1 MAKITAFK
9 DLGRQLLQV
18 SKPARYTG
26 GELGAIVYREDQKFR
41 MAISFPDMYEI
52 GMSNQAIRIL
62 YNRYNGID
70 GIQCERVFAPAQD
83 FEAVLRESNI
93 PLFTLETGIPLNE
106 LDMLAFSIGYELTL
120 TNLLNILDLGQI
132 PLRRRDRGEGHPI
145 IVAGGP
151 AATNP
156 VAFGEF
162 VDYVYIGEGESF
174 INNYASEL
182 VSCAARGGKRQDM
195 EEILRRD
202 PAYWYAGKTEK
213 TVRGIYGEFGQGVEP
228 RSNLPIASLTTVQEH
243 GVVEIM
249 RGCPNGCR
257 FCHAG
262 YFYRPFRQKDVPCI
276 LEEVEHLVSDCGF
289 RNITLSS
296 LSSGDYQGL
305 LPLVEHLNK
314 VYHDRHISFQLPSLR
329 VNSLN
334 LELLSQISAVRK
346 SGLTFAVETPD
357 PLGQRSLNK
366 EVPRERIMGLLNEAK
381 SKGWKLAKFYFML
394 GLPVESGDMSQAEA
408 IVDFLQDVQR
418 DSRMKFNVTAAV
430 FIPKPHTPYERAPQL
445 NDVQGME
452 EIRRLKDGLKGK
464 NFKVGFHSPYS
475 SFVEGIL
482 SRGDIRVND
491 ILESAFRKGARF
503 DAWDE
508 YHDRDLWKEVVDEA
522 GWDVETEIC
531 RAKDDAESLPWD
543 GISLRVSSPY
553 LRKERA
559 SSEASELSP
568 VCMPDCE
575 DHCGVCGREHDVRLP
590 EHYEY
595 PELPP
600 IPERDDSDS
609 HNLGDDA
616 VKAVFS
622 FSKSDQAIFLG
633 HLDTLHVIE
642 RAFQCSGLK
651 LMFTRGFNPKPKVE
665 FAHPLS
671 LGIFGE
677 QEIMGAEMPAK
688 PDLSESEILES
699 LNRHLPEG
707 FRFNGVKFYP
717 LQQDKHKKKKTLM
730 GLYAGSVYR
739 IKALEGGSV
748 TVDEDFIA
756 SLNKAAEDLSVK
768 DDYSFLPEGH
778 GIRVIARFRN
788 KKMNNIVKFLSEI
801 LEGAPLEKFRIVR
814 ESLIALDEKGRAA
827 DYFSLDSSQS

>member
-1 MAKITAFK
+1 MAKITAYK
-9 DLGRQLLQV
+9 DLGKKLLQV
-18 SKPARYTG
+18 GKPSRYTG
-26 GELGAIVYREDQKFR
+26 GELGSIVYPDDQKFR

-62 YNRYNGID
+62 YNRYNAID

-83 FEAVLRESNI
+83 FEAVLRQSNI

-106 LDMLAFSIGYELTL
+106 LDLLAFSIGYELTL

-132 PLRRRDRGEGHPI
+132 PLRRKDRGDNDPI

-156 VAFGEF
+156 EAFGEF

-174 INNYASEL
+174 INNHAADL
-182 VSCAARGGKRQDM
+182 ASCAAAGGSRQDL

-202 PAYWYAGKTEK
+202 PAYWWAGKSEK
-213 TVRGIYGEFGQGVEP
+213 TVRAIFSDFGQGIEP

-276 LEEVEHLVSDCGF
+276 LEEVEHLVSECGF

-296 LSSGDYQGL
+296 LSSGDYNGL

-357 PLGQRSLNK
+357 IAGQRSLNK

-381 SKGWKLAKFYFML
+381 NKGWKLAKFYFML
-394 GLPVESGDMSQAEA
+394 GLPVESGEMSQAEA
-408 IVDFLQDVQR
+408 IVDFLQDIQK

-430 FIPKPHTPYERAPQL
+430 FIPKPHTPYERSLQL
-445 NDVQGME
+445 NDTQGME
-452 EIRRLKDGLKGK
+452 EIRKLKDGLKGK

-475 SFVEGIL
+475 SFVEGII
-482 SRGDIRVND
+482 SRGDARVND
-491 ILESAFRKGARF
+491 ILENAFRKGARF

-508 YHDRDLWKEVVDEA
+508 YHDRDLWKEVVAEA
-522 GWDVETEIC
+522 KWDVEEEIC
-531 RAKDDAESLPWD
+531 RPRDNSESLPWD
-543 GISLRVSSPY
+543 NISLKVSEPY
-553 LRKERA
+553 LNKERA
-559 SSEASELSP
+559 CSEASELSP
-568 VCMPDCE
+568 VCMSDCE
-575 DHCGVCGREHDVRLP
+575 DHCGVCGKDADVRLP
-590 EHYEY
+590 ENYDY
-595 PELPP
+595 PELPA
-600 IPERDDSDS
+600 IPERSDDDSHD
-609 HNLGDDA
+609 LGDNA

-622 FSKSDQAIFLG
+622 FSKSDRAIFLG

-651 LMFTRGFNPKPKVE
+651 LMFTRGFNPKPKIE

-677 QEIMGAEMPAK
+677 QEIMGAEMAEK
-688 PDLSESEILES
+688 PELPDSEILDS
-699 LNRHLPEG
+699 LNRYLPDG
-707 FRFNGVKFYP
+707 FHFNGVKFYP

-730 GLYAGSVYR
+730 GLYAGSIYR
-739 IKALEGGSV
+739 ISALKDSNV
-748 TVDEDFIA
+748 KLDDSFNA
-756 SLNKAAEDLSVK
+756 SLNTMAEQMSVK
-768 DDYSFLPEGH
+768 DDYSFISEADE
-778 GIRVIARFRN
+778 IRVIARFRN
-788 KKMNNIVKFLSEI
+788 KKMNNIVKFLTEI
-801 LEGAPLEKFRIVR
+801 LEKSPLEEFRITR
-814 ESLIALDEKGRAA
+814 ESLIALNEKGRAA

>member
-1 MAKITAFK
+1 MAKISAYK
-9 DLGRQLLQV
+9 DLGRELLQV
-18 SKPARYTG
+18 AKPARYTG
-26 GELGAIVYREDQKFR
+26 GELGSIVYRDDQNFR

-62 YNRYNGID
+62 YNRYNGIA

-83 FEAVLRESNI
+83 FEELLRSSNT

-106 LDMLAFSIGYELTL
+106 LDLLAFSIGYELTL

-132 PLRRRDRGEGHPI
+132 PLRRKDRGEEHPI

-156 VAFGEF
+156 EAFGEF

-174 INNYASEL
+174 INNHAADL
-182 VSCAARGGKRQDM
+182 ASCAAAGGSRQDR

-202 PAYWYAGKTEK
+202 PAYWWAGKSER
-213 TVRGIYGEFGQGVEP
+213 TVRAIYTDFGQGVEP

-296 LSSGDYQGL
+296 LSSGDYMGL

-314 VYHDRHISFQLPSLR
+314 IYYDRHISFQLPSLR

-357 PLGQRSLNK
+357 PAGQRALNK
-366 EVPRERIMGLLNEAK
+366 EVPRERIMGLLKEAK
-381 SKGWKLAKFYFML
+381 NKGWKLAKFYFML
-394 GLPVESGDMSQAEA
+394 GLPVESGDTSQAEA
-408 IVDFLQDVQR
+408 IVDFLQDVQK
-418 DSRMKFNVTAAV
+418 DSGMKFNVTAAV
-430 FIPKPHTPYERAPQL
+430 FIPKPHTPYERSAQL
-445 NDVQGME
+445 NDTQGMQ
-452 EIRRLKDGLKGK
+452 EIRTLKEGLKGK

-482 SRGDIRVND
+482 SRGDQRVND
-491 ILESAFRKGARF
+491 ILENAFRKGARF

-508 YHDRDLWKEVVDEA
+508 YHDRDLWKEVVAEA
-522 GWDVETEIC
+522 DWDVEKEIC
-531 RAKDDAESLPWD
+531 RARDDSESLPWEN
-543 GISLRVSSPY
+543 ISLKVSDAY
-553 LRKERA
+553 LRKEKVCSDA
-559 SSEASELSP
+559 AELSP
-568 VCMPDCE
+568 VCDTECE
-575 DHCGVCGREHDVRLP
+575 DHCAVCGKDVLVRYP
-590 EHYEY
+590 ESFEY

-600 IPERDDSDS
+600 VPERSDEDS
-609 HNLGDDA
+609 HNLGDEA

-622 FSKSDQAIFLG
+622 FSKRDQAIFLG
-633 HLDTLHVIE
+633 HLDSLHVIE

-651 LMFTRGFNPKPKVE
+651 LMFTRGFNPKPKLE

-671 LGIFGE
+671 LGLVGE
-677 QEIMGAEMPAK
+677 HEIMGAEMHEK
-688 PDLSESEILES
+688 PELPDNEILER
-699 LNRHLPEG
+699 LNRFLPEG
-707 FRFNGVKFYP
+707 FSFNGVKFYP
-717 LQQDKHKKKKTLM
+717 LQKDKHKKKKTLM
-730 GLYAGSVYR
+730 GLYAGSVYS
-739 IKALEGGSV
+739 ISAGPESPLSLN
-748 TVDEDFIA
+748 DDFI
-756 SLNKAAEDLSVK
+756 SRMTDAAEKLSVK
-768 DDYSFLPEGH
+768 DDYSFTREGDK
-778 GIRVIARFRN
+778 IKISARFKN
-788 KKMNNIVKFLSEI
+788 KKMNNIVKFLTEI
-801 LEGAPLEKFRIVR
+801 LEKPPLEDLSITR
-814 ESLIALDEKGRAA
+814 ESLMALNEKGRVE
-827 DYFSLDSSQS
+827 DYFSLDSSQN